1 MPRTLSLLALVVAV
15 PLFAQV
21 PESVDPAAIPNYHRI
36 RPTLA
41 GGGQPSAE
49 ALARLKAMGFKTVI
63 NLRTEQ
69 EGAKDEQEAVEKAG
83 LRYVWVPMTAESF
96 SAADVTRVASVV
108 DDESAGP
115 VLLHCRSANRVGAM
129 WAALEAAKGKPLEE
143 AEAAG
148 RAVGLTSPALVE
160 AFRRVSGAPKN

>member
-1 MPRTLSLLALVVAV
+1 MARSFPLLALLLAA
-15 PLFAQV
+15 PLFAQA

-36 RPTLA
+36 RPDLA

-49 ALARLKAMGFKTVI
+49 ALAQLKAMGFKTVI
-63 NLRTEQ
+63 NLRTER
-69 EGAKDEQEAVEKAG
+69 EGAKAEQEAVEKAG

-96 SAADVTRVASVV
+96 SASDVSRVASVV
-108 DDESAGP
+108 DDESAAP
-115 VLLHCRSANRVGAM
+115 VLLHCASANRVGAM
-129 WAALEAAKGKPLEE
+129 WAALEAAKGKPLDE

-160 AFRRVSGAPKN
+160 AFRRVSGGPKP